1 MYRFI
6 PLQCMREVPRPCF
19 DALKPQIQNLAAQR
33 QAQQYMADLMKNAKI
48 AEAAPAKKKSSK

>member
-1 MYRFI
+1 
-6 PLQCMREVPRPCF
+6 EVPLPSF